1 MHFPVSGIDVPF
13 YVPPLVAFVISA
25 MTSGAGVSGGFLLLP
40 FQVSVLGFTGPGV
53 TPTNLLYNVVATPG
67 GVYSY
72 SRQGRMNWPLAA
84 VLIAG
89 TLPGVFAGAL
99 IRMRFLP
106 DPRSFKMFAGCV
118 LLYLAVRLILSAG
131 RAPARDSADAET
143 SEPRI
148 NRAAVTALAAVV
160 GLVGGIYGIG
170 GGAII
175 APFLVAVLR
184 MRVTIVAG
192 AALFTTFATS
202 VAGVTVFEVLGSV
215 TGAEAVRPDWLLGLM
230 LGVGGLAGTYTG
242 ARLQRYVPERLLKLV
257 LAALVSIVAVGYVV
271 PFFWKW

>member
-1 MHFPVSGIDVPF
+1 
-13 YVPPLVAFVISA
+13 

-131 RAPARDSADAET
+131 RAPAR
-143 SEPRI
+143 R
-148 NRAAVTALAAVV
+148 
-160 GLVGGIYGIG
+160 
-170 GGAII
+170 
-175 APFLVAVLR
+175 
-184 MRVTIVAG
+184 
-192 AALFTTFATS
+192 
-202 VAGVTVFEVLGSV
+202 
-215 TGAEAVRPDWLLGLM
+215 
-230 LGVGGLAGTYTG
+230 
-242 ARLQRYVPERLLKLV
+242 
-257 LAALVSIVAVGYVV
+257 
-271 PFFWKW
+271 

>member
-1 MHFPVSGIDVPF
+1 MHFPVSGVDIPF
-13 YVPPLVAFVISA
+13 YIPPLVAFAISA
-25 MTSGAGVSGGFLLLP
+25 LTSGAGVSGAFLLLP

-67 GVYSY
+67 GVYGY
-72 SRQGRMNWPLAA
+72 LRQGRMNWPLAA

-99 IRMRFLP
+99 IRMRYLP
-106 DPRSFKMFAGCV
+106 DPRSFKLFAGCV
-118 LLYLAVRLILSAG
+118 LLYLAARLVLSAG
-131 RAPARDSADAET
+131 RSAARDISNAKAGERRFD
-143 SEPRI
+143 
-148 NRAAVTALAAVV
+148 RAAAAALAAVV

-175 APFLVAVLR
+175 APFLVAVLN
-184 MRVTIVAG
+184 MPVTIVAG
-192 AALFTTFATS
+192 AALLTTFVTS
-202 VAGVTVFEVLGSV
+202 AAGVAAFEMLGTA
-215 TGAEAVRPDWLLGLM
+215 TGAGAVRPDWLLGLM
-230 LGVGGLAGTYTG
+230 FGVGGLAGTYTG

-271 PFFWKW
+271 PFFWR